1 MKKSILFIVI
11 TLTIAPGCKES
22 TTEPQIDLTSAD
34 YFPNS
39 DGNYYFYNIFVS
51 DSTGSQSGEKRTYYN
66 GDTTILQT
74 QYQIELDTFNING
87 VQSVSESFFRKSNTG
102 VFYYVDIDTGGI
114 TAIIP
119 DSLRGAISFDNEYRL
134 LYQPVELNQTW
145 PVYRISINY
154 LSIQFDIL
162 TIDAKVINKNTVDL
176 NLNDSTI
183 TKEVFTIRY
192 TAKLTTDLNQP
203 PLTYGA
209 NGFIAEGIG
218 FIMWDGYS
226 EMINFFSGDNIYL
239 PNSYVN
245 EKLYKFLVR

>member
-1 MKKSILFIVI
+1 MKKSILFI
-11 TLTIAPGCKES
+11 LSTIIIALGCKES
-22 TTEPQIDLTSAD
+22 TTEPKADLTSAD

-39 DGNYYFYNIFVS
+39 DSNYYFYNIFVS
-51 DSTGSQSGEKRTYYN
+51 DSVGSQSGEKRTYYN

-74 QYQIELDTFNING
+74 PYQIELDTFTING
-87 VQSVSESFFRKSNTG
+87 VQSVSESFFRKSKTG
-102 VFYYVDIDTGGI
+102 VFYYVDIDTSVI

-145 PVYRISINY
+145 PVYRISVNY

-209 NGFIAEGIG
+209 NGLIAEGIG

-226 EMINFFSGDNIYL
+226 EMINFFSGGNIYL

-245 EKLYKFLVR
+245 EKLYMFKVR